1 MLRVSHYLAFAA
13 GAAALLAQPASAQAD
28 AAPGHHAG
36 YRHHYYYGDYY
47 GAPAGYG
54 HRDVGAILH
63 EVRTSPFYGQFGGY
77 EDAHA
82 AWQYFGP
89 GQRHYFGGW
98 DPR

>member
-1 MLRVSHYLAFAA
+1 MLRVSHYLVLAA
-13 GAAALLAQPASAQAD
+13 GAAAWLAQPAAARAD

-36 YRHHYYYGDYY
+36 YRHYYY
-47 GAPAGYG
+47 GAPPAYGY
-54 HRDVGAILH
+54 RDVGAILH
-63 EVRTSPFYGQFGGY
+63 EVRTSPFYGQFGGD

-98 DPR
+98 DPRWQ

>member
-1 MLRVSHYLAFAA
+1 MLRISHYLMLAA
-13 GAAALLAQPASAQAD
+13 GAAAWLAQPAAARAD

-36 YRHHYYYGDYY
+36 YRHYYYY
-47 GAPAGYG
+47 GAPPAYGY
-54 HRDVGAILH
+54 RDVGAILH
-63 EVRTSPFYGQFGGY
+63 EVRTSPFYGQFGGD

-98 DPR
+98 DPRWQ